1 MLSKKRLKKFT
12 NTSIQIYTV
21 FLQISVVISIEF
33 FNELVGIPGKIDSE
47 KERIYY
53 REFRIITFSRCN
65 PSVSQ
70 KAFP

>member
-12 NTSIQIYTV
+12 NTSIKIYAV

-33 FNELVGIPGKIDSE
+33 SNELVGIPGKIDSE
-47 KERIYY
+47 KELIYY
-53 REFRIITFSRCN
+53 REFRIRTFSRWN

-70 KAFP
+70 KAFL

>member
-33 FNELVGIPGKIDSE
+33 SNELVGIPGKIDSE

-53 REFRIITFSRCN
+53 REFRIRTFSRWN

-70 KAFP
+70 KAFL